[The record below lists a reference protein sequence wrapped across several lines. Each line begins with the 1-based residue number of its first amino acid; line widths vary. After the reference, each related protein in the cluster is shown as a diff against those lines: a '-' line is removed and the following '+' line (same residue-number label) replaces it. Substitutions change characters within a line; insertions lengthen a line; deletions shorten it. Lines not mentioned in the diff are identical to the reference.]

1 MSNINDGTLDMDR
14 CPHCAIAK
22 PLLVRIHAFETANS
36 KNTNKR
42 LWGVYK
48 CTTCGGALLG
58 SAQVN
63 PRNSN
68 PNILDIYPHSE
79 KQPASLPVKASSF
92 LSQAMESLHA
102 PSGAIMLCA
111 SSVDAMLKEKNYK
124 QGSLYT
130 RIDQAAKDG
139 VITKDMAEW
148 AHDVRL
154 DANDERHADENATL
168 PETDDAKRCI
178 EFTKAFGIYLYT
190 LPKMVADGRSRATS
204 TTETASS

>member
-22 PLLVRIHAFETANS
+22 PLLTLIHVFDTRDSSGLYKWHWRVYQCS
-36 KNTNKR
+36 K
-42 LWGVYK
+42 
-48 CTTCGGALLG
+48 CGGAVLG
-58 SAQVN
+58 KARAGTANAN
-63 PRNSN
+63 PPISS
-68 PNILDIYPHSE
+68 IYPQPE
-79 KQPASLPVKASSF
+79 KEPASLPDKASAF
-92 LSQAMESLHA
+92 LRQAMESLHA

-111 SSVDAMLKEKNYK
+111 SSVDAMLKDKSYK
-124 QGSLYT
+124 QDSLYT

-168 PETDDAKRCI
+168 PETNDAKRCI

-190 LPKMVADGRSRATS
+190 LPKMVADGR
-204 TTETASS
+204 